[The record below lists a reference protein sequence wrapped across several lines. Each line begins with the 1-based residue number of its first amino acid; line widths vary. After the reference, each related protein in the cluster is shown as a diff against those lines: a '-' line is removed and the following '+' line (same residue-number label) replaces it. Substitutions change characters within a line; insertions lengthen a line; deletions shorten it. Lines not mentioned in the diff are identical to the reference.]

1 MTLPQTSKSRSRFLR
16 DLAVTAGSLLAAS
29 AVAFLYRSLANNTVN
44 IAILYMLAIVTI
56 ARNTSGY
63 FWGIAAS
70 VASVIAV
77 NFFFTYPFFSLNF
90 SLAGYP
96 LTFIGML
103 AITLIT
109 STTTTHLSEQ
119 TRLNRER
126 EQMLMEAEKER
137 MRANLLRAISHDL
150 RTPLTG
156 IIGASA
162 TYLENGAA
170 LGEEEKRQLIQNVH
184 EDGEWL
190 LNMVENLLSITRI
203 SENGDAK
210 ITKTVEAVEE
220 VMAEAITRLKK
231 RIPDANVQVTMP
243 DELILAPMDPTLIE
257 QVLINLMENALR
269 HSHSQKPIECR
280 IFTQNGF
287 VCFSVYDFGV
297 GIDPDRLATIFDGDS
312 SRENQSRDAAKGMGI
327 GLSICKTIVTAHGGA
342 IEARNHREG
351 AVFTFTL
358 PLEGTETRSGE

>member
-1 MTLPQTSKSRSRFLR
+1 MIQALNKKTRTRFLR
-16 DLAVTAGSLLAAS
+16 NLAITVGSLVAAS
-29 AVAFLYRSLANNTVN
+29 ALSFLYRSLANNTVN

-56 ARNTSGY
+56 ARNTTGY
-63 FWGIAAS
+63 FWGITAS
-70 VASVIAV
+70 VASIIAV
-77 NFFFTYPFFSLNF
+77 NFFFTYPFFTLNF

-103 AITLIT
+103 AVTLIT

-119 TRLNRER
+119 TRINRER

-162 TYLENGAA
+162 TYLENGASLSEA
-170 LGEEEKRQLIQNVH
+170 EKRQLIQNVH

-190 LNMVENLLSITRI
+190 LNMVENLLSVTRI
-203 SENGDAK
+203 SDKSTARIN
-210 ITKTVEAVEE
+210 KTLEAVEE

-231 RIPDANVQVTMP
+231 RIPGASIRVTMP

-257 QVLINLMENALR
+257 QVLINLMENAIR
-269 HSHSQKPIECR
+269 HSHSTQPIECR
-280 IFTQNGF
+280 ICTKDNF

-297 GIDPDRLATIFDGDS
+297 DIDPDRLDTIFDGVNP
-312 SRENQSRDAAKGMGI
+312 RENRSGDAAKGMGI
-327 GLSICKTIVTAHGGA
+327 GLSICKTIVTAHGGT
-342 IEARNHREG
+342 IEARNHENG
-351 AVFTFTL
+351 AVFSFTL
-358 PLEGTETRSGE
+358 PLKDA

>member
-1 MTLPQTSKSRSRFLR
+1 MTQAQTKTARTRFLR
-16 DLAVTAGSLLAAS
+16 NLAITAGSLVAAS
-29 AVAFLYRSLANNTVN
+29 GLSFLYRSLANNTVN

-56 ARNTSGY
+56 ARNTTGY

-119 TRLNRER
+119 TRINRER
-126 EQMLMEAEKER
+126 EHILLEAEKER

-162 TYLENGAA
+162 TYLENGAS
-170 LGEEEKRQLIQNVH
+170 LSEEEKRQLIQNVH

-190 LNMVENLLSITRI
+190 LNMVENLLSVTRI
-203 SENGDAK
+203 SDKSTARIN
-210 ITKTVEAVEE
+210 KTLEAVEE
-220 VMAEAITRLKK
+220 VMAEALTRLKK
-231 RIPDANVQVTMP
+231 RIPGASIRVTMP

-257 QVLINLMENALR
+257 QVLINLMENAIR
-269 HSHSQKPIECR
+269 HSHSTQPIECR
-280 IFTQNGF
+280 ICTQDGF

-297 GIDPDRLATIFDGDS
+297 GISPDRLDTIFDGVNP
-312 SRENQSRDAAKGMGI
+312 RENRSGDAAKGMGI
-327 GLSICKTIVTAHGGA
+327 GLSICKTIVTAHGGT
-342 IEARNHREG
+342 IEAHNHDHG
-351 AVFTFTL
+351 AVFSFTL
-358 PLEGTETRSGE
+358 PLQDA